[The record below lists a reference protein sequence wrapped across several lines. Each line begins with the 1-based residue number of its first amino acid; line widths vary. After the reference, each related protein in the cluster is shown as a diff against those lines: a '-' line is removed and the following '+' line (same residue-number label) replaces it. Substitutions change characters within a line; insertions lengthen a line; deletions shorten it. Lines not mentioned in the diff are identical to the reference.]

1 MLTGTCSRRRA
12 SCWGQCPRE
21 LGPASP
27 PPTPHA
33 ALGEGPQQCPSG
45 RQRPPWPIQVGF
57 CLRSLGRVTAGA
69 GTGVLGGADPRG
81 RLFLGAA
88 IPSMATASWEPL
100 AARQGCVPSAPG
112 VTPSALCQLH
122 PGIYRDPGEHRGCLS
137 QQGAPCT
144 CAQREGWGLQA
155 DPGRPEEERGVLT
168 AHRCLPVW
176 AAGPDIAERALAGGR
191 CDPKVS
197 LRVCVHSLLT
207 RLGQPQ
213 AGVTGVCR
221 HEGQGGSC
229 PLHGPCLAG
238 PEFADCSSPVRAAGR
253 AGSAEPRILQR
264 KS

>member
-1 MLTGTCSRRRA
+1 MLLGRDPPKGSGLPCAQIWRLGVHSRARAVALLTGTCSRRRA

-88 IPSMATASWEPL
+88 LPSMATASWEPL

-155 DPGRPEEERGVLT
+155 DPGRPEEERGR
-168 AHRCLPVW
+168 AHSTSLSSCVGGGACHCRTSPGRW
-176 AAGPDIAERALAGGR
+176 AL
-191 CDPKVS
+191 
-197 LRVCVHSLLT
+197 
-207 RLGQPQ
+207 
-213 AGVTGVCR
+213 
-221 HEGQGGSC
+221 
-229 PLHGPCLAG
+229 
-238 PEFADCSSPVRAAGR
+238 
-253 AGSAEPRILQR
+253 
-264 KS
+264 